1 MTTIPF
7 TQTETIDIEINS
19 EIKQIILRAAQVKM
33 MSMSTFLINAA
44 YENAKQTLKEHET
57 LTLSL
62 EEGERLITLLE
73 NPPEP
78 NDKLKAAMRQYR
90 QVNKNAT

>member
-7 TQTETIDIEINS
+7 TQTETIDIEINP
-19 EIKQIILRAAQVKM
+19 EIKKIILRAAQVKM

-90 QVNKNAT
+90 QVTENAA

>member
-1 MTTIPF
+1 
-7 TQTETIDIEINS
+7 
-19 EIKQIILRAAQVKM
+19 
-33 MSMSTFLINAA
+33 MSISTFLINAA

-57 LTLSL
+57 IKLSL
-62 EEGERLITLLE
+62 EEHERLMALLE

-90 QVNKNAT
+90 QVTENAALWRTCFK